1 LPVRLQV
8 PTNLAALLTRFK
20 PFAKVALISALA
32 FLLIAFSVLAY
43 FYRRYARITDEKLAR
58 GPFPEPSLLY
68 AAPEPVMVGDAGTPP
83 EVALRLRQSGYSED
97 ARANRMGWYHLRS
110 DAIEIFPG
118 PDSYFESEPGVIR
131 FKSDKV
137 SDIISLRDNSALT
150 EYDLEPEVLSNLFNK
165 SREKHRI
172 VRFGDMPPVLVNA
185 VISAED
191 KRFYQHSG
199 FDPVRMVKATLVDVR
214 EMRRAEGASTITQQ
228 LARMVWL
235 NQKKTFSRKFA
246 ELLITVH
253 LERKLSKEQIFEYYA
268 NHVDLGRRG
277 SFGISGFGEA
287 AQAYFGKDISQLNLP
302 EAATLAGLIQRPSFR
317 NPVRW
322 PERAKDRRNI
332 VLQMMMD
339 NGYITKAQCDAAK
352 ASPMVVTKGGPESS
366 DAPYFVDIVNQRLQ
380 DQFQDRDFNDTGYK
394 VYTTLD
400 LDLQRYAAEAVN
412 TGYKEIE
419 KTILRR
425 TKKGVQPVLPQVAL
439 IALDPSTGEVKALVG
454 GTDYG
459 ASQLNHALAER
470 PSGSVFKPLVYAT
483 ALSTGL
489 NGPGPNVMTP
499 STIFPD
505 EPRSFEYGGAKPY
518 EPSNYMNQFYGQVP
532 VRMALAKSLNIPT
545 IEVAEA
551 AGYRNVVDLAHR
563 VGLEKI
569 EATPA
574 MALGAYEV
582 TPLQMAGA
590 YTMFA
595 NKGVYVSPRFIE
607 SIHDH
612 TGQDVYTSRSEEKRI
627 LDPRVN
633 YLMVNLMEEVLDSGT
648 GAGVRARG
656 FTLPAAGKTGTSH
669 DGWFAG
675 FTTKLLC
682 VVWVGYD
689 DYRDL
694 KLEGAHSALPI
705 WTNFMKRAHTLREY
719 RNAAGFDVPDGV
731 VSVQIDPETGELAT
745 TACPK
750 IITEYYLV
758 GTQPAQLCHLHTA
771 GGTQFADW
779 RNNPALN
786 GGNGTAIPPYNPQS
800 PASPSAGQPAAQPA
814 GPNQPPTPNAQNTP
828 DLKPPEQEKKKGF
841 FDKLKGIF
849 K

>member
-1 LPVRLQV
+1 LKPYVKI
-8 PTNLAALLTRFK
+8 ALL
-20 PFAKVALISALA
+20 
-32 FLLIAFSVLAY
+32 SVLGLVLIVFGILAY
-43 FYRRYARITDEKLAR
+43 YYAKYSRITDEKLAR

-83 EVALRLRQSGYSED
+83 EIALHLRQSGYSED
-97 ARANRMGWYHLRS
+97 ARTSRMGWYHLRS

-118 PDSYFESEPGVIR
+118 PDSYFEPEPGVIR
-131 FKSDKV
+131 FKDDKI
-137 SDIISLRDNSALT
+137 SDIISLRDNSPLT

-172 VRFGDMPPVLVNA
+172 VRFADMPPVLVNA

-199 FDPVRMVKATLVDVR
+199 FDPIRIVKALLVDLR
-214 EMRRAEGASTITQQ
+214 EMRWAEGASTITQQ

-235 NQKKTFSRKFA
+235 SQKKTLSRKFP
-246 ELLITVH
+246 ELLITIH
-253 LERKLSKEQIFEYYA
+253 LEQKLSKHQIFEYYA

-287 AQAYFGKDISQLNLP
+287 SQAYFGKDISQLTLP
-302 EAATLAGLIQRPSFR
+302 EAATLAGLIQRPSYR

-322 PERAKDRRNI
+322 PDRAKSRRNI
-332 VLQMMMD
+332 VLMMMKQD
-339 NGYITKAQCDAAK
+339 GYITESQYKAAVATPLVLAK
-352 ASPMVVTKGGPESS
+352 TGPESS
-366 DAPYFVDIVNQRLQ
+366 DAPYFVDIVNKRLQ
-380 DQFQDRDFNDTGYK
+380 DNFEDRDFNDTGYK

-400 LDLQRYAAEAVN
+400 LDLQRDALEAVN
-412 TGYKEIE
+412 AGYKEIE
-419 KTILRR
+419 KAILRR
-425 TKKGVQPVLPQVAL
+425 TKKGTEPSFPQVAL
-439 IALDPSTGEVKALVG
+439 VALDPTTGEVKALVG
-454 GTDYG
+454 GLNYG
-459 ASQLNHALAER
+459 TSQLNHVLAER

-483 ALSTGL
+483 ALSSGL
-489 NGPGPNVMTP
+489 NPANPNIITP

-505 EPRSFEYGGAKPY
+505 EPRSFDQPSGKPY
-518 EPSNYMNQFYGQVP
+518 EPSNYKGEFFGQVP
-532 VRMALAKSLNIPT
+532 VRMALAKSLNVPT
-545 IEVAEA
+545 VEIAET
-551 AGYRNVVDLAHR
+551 AGYTNVADLAHR

-569 EATPA
+569 QATPA
-574 MALGAYEV
+574 MALGAYDV

-612 TGQDVYTSRSEEKRI
+612 AGQDVYVARPDAKPI

-633 YLMVNLMEEVLDSGT
+633 FLMVNLMEEVLNSGT

-675 FTTKLLC
+675 FTSKLLC

-705 WTNFMKRAHTLREY
+705 WTNFMKRAHTHREY
-719 RNAAGFDVPDGV
+719 RNAGGFEVPNGV
-731 VSVQIDPETGELAT
+731 VNVQIDPDTGELAT

-750 IITEYYLV
+750 IISEYYLT
-758 GTQPAQLCHLHTA
+758 GTQPTQFCHLHNNGA
-771 GGTQFADW
+771 TQFADW
-779 RNNPALN
+779 RTNPALN
-786 GGNGTAIPPYNPQS
+786 GSGNGNIPPYNPQN
-800 PASPSAGQPAAQPA
+800 PNAPAAVQNPA
-814 GPNQPPTPNAQNTP
+814 AVPNAQNPNANNQPPTDQ
-828 DLKPPEQEKKKGF
+828 KPPEKEKKKGF

-849 K
+849 R

>member
-1 LPVRLQV
+1 MSVRLQLPRNFAV
-8 PTNLAALLTRFK
+8 IRDALKPYLKITLLCILA
-20 PFAKVALISALA
+20 VVV
-32 FLLIAFSVLAY
+32 IAGSILAY
-43 FYRRYARITDEKLAR
+43 YYSKYSRITDEKLAR

-83 EVALRLRQSGYSED
+83 EISLRLRQAGYSED
-97 ARANRMGWYHLRS
+97 ARTNRMGWYHLRP

-131 FKSDKV
+131 FKDDKV
-137 SDIISLRDNSALT
+137 SDIISLRDNSPLT

-199 FDPVRMVKATLVDVR
+199 FDPIRMVKAGLVDLR

-235 NQKKTFSRKFA
+235 TQKKTFSRKFA

-253 LERKLSKEQIFEYYA
+253 LERKLSKHQIFEYYA

-287 AQAYFGKDISQLNLP
+287 SQAYFGKDISQLTLP
-302 EAATLAGLIQRPSFR
+302 EAATLAGLIQRPNYR

-322 PERAKDRRNI
+322 PERAKARRNV
-332 VLQMMMD
+332 VLSMMRE
-339 NGYITKAQCDAAK
+339 NGYITKTQYEAAV
-352 ASPMVVTKGGPESS
+352 AAPVAVTKGGPESS
-366 DAPYFVDIVNQRLQ
+366 DAPYFVDIVNSRLQ
-380 DQFQDRDFNDTGYK
+380 DDFQDRDFNDTGYK

-400 LDLQRYAAEAVN
+400 LDLQRDAIEAVSS
-412 TGYKEIE
+412 GYKEIE
-419 KTILRR
+419 KAILRR
-425 TKKGVQPVLPQVAL
+425 TKKGVEPAFPQVAL
-439 IALDPSTGEVKALVG
+439 VALDPSTGEVKALVG
-454 GTDYG
+454 GLNYG
-459 ASQLNHALAER
+459 VSQLNHALAQR

-489 NGPGPNVMTP
+489 NPGAQNIITP

-505 EPRSFEYGGAKPY
+505 EPRTFDFAGAKPY
-518 EPSNYMNQFYGQVP
+518 QPSNYMGQFYGQVP

-545 IEVAEA
+545 VEIAEA
-551 AGYRNVVDLAHR
+551 VGYTNVADLAHR
-563 VGLEKI
+563 VGLSKI
-569 EATPA
+569 QATPA
-574 MALGAYEV
+574 MALGAYDV
-582 TPLQMAGA
+582 TPLEMAGA

-612 TGQDVYTSRSEEKRI
+612 AGQDVYVAHPDAKPI

-633 YLMVNLMEEVLDSGT
+633 FLMVNLMEEVLNSGT

-675 FTTKLLC
+675 FTSKLLC

-694 KLEGAHSALPI
+694 KMEGAHSALPI
-705 WTNFMKRAHTLREY
+705 WTNFMKRAHTHREY
-719 RNAAGFDVPDGV
+719 RNAGGFEVPDGV
-731 VSVQIDPETGELAT
+731 VSVQIDPDTGELAT

-750 IITEYYLV
+750 IITEYYVV
-758 GTQPAQLCHLHTA
+758 GTQPTQFCHLHYN

-779 RNNPALN
+779 RTNPALSGSSN
-786 GGNGTAIPPYNPQS
+786 GAVPPYHPQAPGASAPAQAPPGPGAEAQQNPN
-800 PASPSAGQPAAQPA
+800 G
-814 GPNQPPTPNAQNTP
+814 QNTP
-828 DLKPPEQEKKKGF
+828 EQKPPEKEKKKGF

-849 K
+849 R